1 MRKGPK
7 RKKKT
12 REAREAAH
20 LMRVKREEG
29 KKKLQKPRQP
39 VTPFALGHHLGKS
52 GILKADFD
60 SRQGHLVKYPA
71 SALMAVLMMGML
83 TATTSMRKIETLTT
97 TFSTTIR
104 RMFGVTSRRIADTT
118 LYDFLCRLELN
129 DLNGLLA
136 RYVKSMWR
144 LGRLMPQ
151 GVPFSVA
158 AFDGKYAVHVKFE
171 RLMKLL
177 EVAMG
182 APVPAG
188 TPGEIL
194 RGYVR
199 AHLPSL
205 QLTFPKKKGEDGRV
219 PNPYALLRSH
229 RMTLVSHKAAPCMA
243 NEVIPG
249 MGNEVGHAPG
259 FLKQVLGEYRH
270 TKLAEMV
277 TADAGNCSREIVETI
292 RAMGSHFLL
301 AIKANQ
307 PEALA
312 LAHQMLGKG
321 DAALREPDYSYS
333 EIVYENE
340 EEKRYERVRREVW
353 VVDAPG
359 LLQNLPFVEQLI
371 RVRRTIFRQE
381 DGAQVYQGN
390 RFFISSMKKER
401 LTPKYAAA
409 VVRMYWRCENLGHWV
424 SVVIWREDAPHP
436 PLTRKLELIPVMML
450 LRLLAQS
457 IVGVLR
463 SMTRRGYDEHH
474 ETAYD
479 EVIENVKRALNGS
492 VRSRHMV
499 EVLAGR

>member
-1 MRKGPK
+1 
-7 RKKKT
+7 
-12 REAREAAH
+12 
-20 LMRVKREEG
+20 
-29 KKKLQKPRQP
+29 
-39 VTPFALGHHLGKS
+39 
-52 GILKADFD
+52 
-60 SRQGHLVKYPA
+60 
-71 SALMAVLMMGML
+71 
-83 TATTSMRKIETLTT
+83 
-97 TFSTTIR
+97 
-104 RMFGVTSRRIADTT
+104 
-118 LYDFLCRLELN
+118 
-129 DLNGLLA
+129 
-136 RYVKSMWR
+136 
-144 LGRLMPQ
+144 
-151 GVPFSVA
+151 
-158 AFDGKYAVHVKFE
+158 
-171 RLMKLL
+171 
-177 EVAMG
+177 
-182 APVPAG
+182 
-188 TPGEIL
+188 
-194 RGYVR
+194 
-199 AHLPSL
+199 
-205 QLTFPKKKGEDGRV
+205 
-219 PNPYALLRSH
+219 
-229 RMTLVSHKAAPCMA
+229 MA

-424 SVVIWREDAPHP
+424 SDVIWREDAPHP